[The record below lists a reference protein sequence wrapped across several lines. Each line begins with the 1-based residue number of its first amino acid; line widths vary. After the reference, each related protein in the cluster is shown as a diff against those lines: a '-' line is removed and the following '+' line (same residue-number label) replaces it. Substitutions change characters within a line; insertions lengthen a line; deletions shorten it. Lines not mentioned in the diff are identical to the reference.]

1 MHDDTQGY
9 TGSVQTLPQARMN
22 GAADTADTRGKRIAN
37 RTPWLDLPEP
47 YDNLRVRVWLDY
59 PQEIA
64 ELLTAPAEETPEQ
77 ASARMMEF
85 FKGVILQHDG
95 WEMDDDGGPLQAP
108 DTDEFWAR
116 IPTPLGRAVGMRFFE
131 EIEAGNSRA
140 SRKSR
145 RKSWRKR

>member
-95 WEMDDDGGPLQAP
+95 WEMDDGP
-108 DTDEFWAR
+108 W
-116 IPTPLGRAVGMRFFE
+116 GCG
-131 EIEAGNSRA
+131 S
-140 SRKSR
+140 SR
-145 RKSWRKR
+145 RSRRETPAPHARAGARAGESAKGERPPGV